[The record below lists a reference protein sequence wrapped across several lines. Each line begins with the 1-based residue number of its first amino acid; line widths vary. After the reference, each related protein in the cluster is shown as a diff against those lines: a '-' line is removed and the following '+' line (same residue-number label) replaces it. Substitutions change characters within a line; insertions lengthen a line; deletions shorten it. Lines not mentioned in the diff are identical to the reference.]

1 MPKIPQVVPPLV
13 EVYGQLEEVEGLS
26 HAERSRMR
34 SSVKARLEELRDKL
48 IRELLRNKKL
58 ADRRK
63 RGNPRVRT

>member
-1 MPKIPQVVPPLV
+1 MPSLV
-13 EVYGQLEEVEGLS
+13 EVYEDLEIVEGIS

-34 SSVKARLEELRDKL
+34 GVVKARLEELRDKL

-63 RGNPRVRT
+63 RRSQRETLCKTGG